1 MWCDNCL
8 LFFPLRTGAM
18 ILGVISALYQ
28 FAGGIFL
35 FKYGDFFFFH
45 YPEAQIYG
53 GFAMAQASIAIIA
66 VIGFSMKSYLNGRVI
81 FKIYPIILFLGSIR
95 AGVMAWSLQKYKYRI
110 VWTCNNG
117 GVQWTDPDSPDYTP
131 PLLDSN
137 RLPLG
142 FCKSGVDNFV
152 AIFTLFFA
160 ISTS

>member
-1 MWCDNCL
+1 
-8 LFFPLRTGAM
+8 
-18 ILGVISALYQ
+18 
-28 FAGGIFL
+28 
-35 FKYGDFFFFH
+35 
-45 YPEAQIYG
+45 
-53 GFAMAQASIAIIA
+53 MAQASIAIIA
-66 VIGFSMKSYLNGRVI
+66 KSYLNGRVI

-152 AIFTLFFA
+152 AIFTLFLLFDFV
-160 ISTS
+160 IMVKIN